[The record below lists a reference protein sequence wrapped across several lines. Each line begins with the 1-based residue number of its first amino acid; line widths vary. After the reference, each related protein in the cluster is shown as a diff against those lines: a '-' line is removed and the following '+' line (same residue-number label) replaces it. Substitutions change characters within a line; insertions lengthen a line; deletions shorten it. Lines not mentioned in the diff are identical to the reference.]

1 MLVAHNIHMSRASI
15 SGSLWSVKHFRP
27 TSLKSFWLGRSSE
40 DRSLPTTPS
49 LHAKCCS
56 LIPSQS
62 NDDTGKIGYSNVS
75 SFMSNLCTLKLY
87 ILNTFLFLC
96 FKAGSEHCMI
106 IKQNNFY
113 NGKKFENGGKQCWFV
128 KFNSRVLWF
137 ESGRSGG
144 FESWDLP
151 WTSQ

>member
-1 MLVAHNIHMSRASI
+1 MLAAHNVHMSRASI

-40 DRSLPTTPS
+40 DRSLPRTPS

-56 LIPSQS
+56 LDSQPEQWCWQS
-62 NDDTGKIGYSNVS
+62 RLLKRKQ
-75 SFMSNLCTLKLY
+75 FHFQLRALKLS

-113 NGKKFENGGKQCWFV
+113 NGKKFENGRKQCWFV

-144 FESWDLP
+144 FESWDLA